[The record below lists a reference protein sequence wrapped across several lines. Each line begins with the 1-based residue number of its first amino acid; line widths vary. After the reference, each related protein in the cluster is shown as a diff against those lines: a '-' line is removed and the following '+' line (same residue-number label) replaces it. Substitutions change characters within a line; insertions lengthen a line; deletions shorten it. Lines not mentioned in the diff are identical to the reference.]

1 MILGRR
7 AFITFLACSLA
18 SAQTFARESAPSR
31 LVGVLMGF
39 PNDAE
44 AHARATA
51 LENGLRAEGWLLGE
65 NLRIEYRF
73 SGADLGRMQEFA
85 TELVTLK
92 PDCIVGHTTPVVK
105 LLLQATRTVPIVF
118 VAVTDPVGS
127 KIVANRMRPGGN
139 ITGFSITST
148 TMPGKYL
155 SILRMLVP
163 QLSRAAVIY
172 DPDQSSVETFFLRPF
187 MDVARQ
193 YKVEPITM
201 QVQNPAEVESSIA
214 QLASEPATGLI
225 VLPDNFAS
233 VHREL
238 FISAAAR
245 YRIPAIY
252 PYRYFAEA
260 GGLLS
265 YGVDAVDV
273 FRLASVY
280 VSRIL
285 NGAKPGDLP
294 VQSPT
299 KFELVINLKTA
310 ADLGLTVP
318 KVLIAGA
325 DILIQ

>member
-7 AFITFLACSLA
+7 AFLTFLACSLA
-18 SAQTFARESAPSR
+18 SRQTFAREATPSR
-31 LVGVLMGF
+31 SVGVLMGLS
-39 PNDAE
+39 NDAE

-51 LENGLRAEGWLLGE
+51 LENGLRTEGWLLGE

-73 SGADLGRMQEFA
+73 SGDDLGRMQAFV

-105 LLLQATRTVPIVF
+105 LLSKATRTIPIVF

-139 ITGFSITST
+139 ITGFSISSN
-148 TMPGKYL
+148 TMVAKYL
-155 SILRMLVP
+155 STLRMLVP
-163 QLSRAAVIY
+163 QLSRVAVIY
-172 DPDQSSVETFFLRPF
+172 DPDQSGVETFFLRPF

-193 YKVEPITM
+193 YKVEPIAM

-233 VHREL
+233 VHRQSY
-238 FISAAAR
+238 ISAAAR

-265 YGVDAVDV
+265 YGVDPVDV
-273 FRLASVY
+273 FTLASVY